1 MSKGGG
7 TTVQKADPY
16 EGQRPFLVDTYQQA
30 QNLYNQGPMQFF
42 PDTTFASPTEQQLTA
57 EQMATQ
63 TALGPQT
70 ELAGNI
76 QAAQNYSL
84 MSPQNIA
91 SNPFLADATTAA
103 LRPLLSQTEGLLQQA
118 RRDATGAG
126 QLGSDRQA
134 ILESNVIGNFLQ
146 QAGDVT
152 ARIYGDAFQQGQ
164 QNQLR
169 ALALAPQTL
178 QSSLVPSQTLA
189 SVGAMEQARQQQT
202 IDDARARF
210 EFAQQAPGQA
220 LRDYT
225 SVIQGTVLPG
235 TQTTSGAEPSFGQRA
250 LGAGLLGTGTYGA
263 LNAAGAFNTVG
274 AAGPM
279 QPLLTTPQGM
289 AIAAAV
295 ALASMF
301 D

>member
-1 MSKGGG
+1 MSNF
-7 TTVQKADPY
+7 DNY
-16 EGQRPFLVDTYQQA
+16 LQR
-30 QNLYNQGPMQFF
+30 
-42 PDTTFASPTEQQLTA
+42 
-57 EQMATQ
+57 
-63 TALGPQT
+63 
-70 ELAGNI
+70 
-76 QAAQNYSL
+76 
-84 MSPQNIA
+84 
-91 SNPFLADATTAA
+91 
-103 LRPLLSQTEGLLQQA
+103 
-118 RRDATGAG
+118 
-126 QLGSDRQA
+126 
-134 ILESNVIGNFLQ
+134 
-146 QAGDVT
+146 AGDIT
-152 ARIYGDAFQQGQ
+152 SSMYSDAFQQAQ

-169 ALALAPQTL
+169 ALAVAPQTL
-178 QSSLVPSQTLA
+178 QASLVPSQTLA
-189 SVGAMEQARQQQT
+189 SVGAMEQARQQQA

-225 SVIQGTVLPG
+225 SVVQGTVLPG
-235 TQTTSGAEPSFGQRA
+235 TQTTSGSEPGFGQR
-250 LGAGLLGTGTYGA
+250 LVGAGLLGTGTYGA

>member
-30 QNLYNQGPMQFF
+30 QNLFNQGPMQFF
-42 PDTTFASPTEQQLTA
+42 PDRTFAAPTEQQLTA

-152 ARIYGDAFQQGQ
+152 ARIYGDAFQQAQ

-169 ALALAPQTL
+169 ALALAPQTI
-178 QSSLVPSQTLA
+178 QTSLVPSQTLA
-189 SVGAMEQARQQQT
+189 SVGAMEQARQQQA

-225 SVIQGTVLPG
+225 SVVQGTVLPG
-235 TQTTSGAEPSFGQRA
+235 TQTTSGSEPGFGQRLA
-250 LGAGLLGTGTYGA
+250 GAGLLGTGTYGA

-274 AAGPM
+274 AAGPV

>member
-7 TTVQKADPY
+7 TTVQKAEPY
-16 EGQRPFLVDTYQQA
+16 AGQQPFLVDIYQQA
-30 QNLYNQGPMQFF
+30 QNLYNRGPMQFF
-42 PDTTFASPTEQQLTA
+42 PDRTFASPTEQQLTA
-57 EQMATQ
+57 EEMATQ
-63 TALGPQT
+63 AALGPQSQ
-70 ELAGNI
+70 LAGNI

-84 MSPQNIA
+84 MSPQNLA
-91 SNPFLADATTAA
+91 TNPYLAGATTAA
-103 LRPLLSQTEGLLQQA
+103 LRPLLTQTQGLLQQA

-134 ILESNVIGNFLQ
+134 ILESNVIGNYLQ
-146 QAGDVT
+146 RAGDIT
-152 ARIYGDAFQQGQ
+152 SSMYSDAFQQAQ

-169 ALALAPQTL
+169 ALAIAPQTL
-178 QSSLVPSQTLA
+178 QASLVPSQTLA
-189 SVGAMEQARQQQT
+189 SVGAMEQARQQQA

-225 SVIQGTVLPG
+225 SVVQGTVLPG
-235 TQTTSGAEPSFGQRA
+235 TQTTTGAEPSFGQKA
-250 LGAGLLGTGTYGA
+250 LGATLMGAGTYGA
-263 LNAAGAFNTVG
+263 GVSSGLFTGAGKG
-274 AAGPM
+274 ATAGYFTDPA
-279 QPLLTTPQGM
+279 TGA

-295 ALASMF
+295 ALASLF

>member
-42 PDTTFASPTEQQLTA
+42 PDRTFASPTEQQLTA

-63 TALGPQT
+63 AALGPQSQ
-70 ELAGNI
+70 LAGNI

-84 MSPQNIA
+84 MSPQNLA
-91 SNPFLADATTAA
+91 TNPYLAGATTAA
-103 LRPLLSQTEGLLQQA
+103 LRPLLTQTQGLLQQA

-134 ILESNVIGNFLQ
+134 ILESNVIGNYLQ
-146 QAGDVT
+146 RAGDIT
-152 ARIYGDAFQQGQ
+152 SSMYSDAFQQAQ

-169 ALALAPQTL
+169 ALAIAPQTL
-178 QSSLVPSQTLA
+178 QASLVPSQTLA
-189 SVGAMEQARQQQT
+189 SVGAMEQARQQQA

-225 SVIQGTVLPG
+225 SVVQGTVLPG

-250 LGAGLLGTGTYGA
+250 LGATLMGAGTYGA
-263 LNAAGAFNTVG
+263 GVSSGLFTGAGKG
-274 AAGPM
+274 ATAGYFTDPA
-279 QPLLTTPQGM
+279 TGA

-295 ALASMF
+295 ALASLF

>member
-1 MSKGGG
+1 MSFGGG
-7 TTVQKADPY
+7 TTIQKADPY

-30 QNLYNQGPMQFF
+30 QNLFNQGPMQFF
-42 PDTTFASPTEQQLTA
+42 PDTTFAAPTEQQLTA

-70 ELAGNI
+70 QLAGNI

-178 QSSLVPSQTLA
+178 QASLVPSQTLA
-189 SVGAMEQARQQQT
+189 SVGAMEQARQQQA

-235 TQTTSGAEPSFGQRA
+235 TQTTSGTEPSFTQQA
-250 LGAGLLGTGTYGA
+250 IGAGLLGTGTYAGLTSEA
-263 LNAAGAFNTVG
+263 LAFDPTTAATVG
-274 AAGPM
+274 A
-279 QPLLTTPQGM
+279 
-289 AIAAAV
+289 IV
-295 ALASMF
+295 ALASLF

>member
-1 MSKGGG
+1 MSFGGG
-7 TTVQKADPY
+7 TTIQKADPY

-42 PDTTFASPTEQQLTA
+42 PDRTFASPTEQQLTA

-63 TALGPQT
+63 TALGPQSQ
-70 ELAGNI
+70 LAGNI

-84 MSPQNIA
+84 MSPQNLA
-91 SNPFLADATTAA
+91 TNPYLAGATTAA
-103 LRPLLSQTEGLLQQA
+103 LRPLLTQTQGLLQQA

-134 ILESNVIGNFLQ
+134 ILESNVIGNYLQ
-146 QAGDVT
+146 RAGDIT
-152 ARIYGDAFQQGQ
+152 SSMYSDAFQQAQ

-178 QSSLVPSQTLA
+178 QASLVPSQTLA
-189 SVGAMEQARQQQT
+189 SVGAMEQARQQQA

-225 SVIQGTVLPG
+225 SVVQGTVLPG
-235 TQTTSGAEPSFGQRA
+235 TQTTSGAEPSFGQKA
-250 LGAGLLGTGTYGA
+250 IGSGLLGVGTYGA
-263 LNAAGAFNTVG
+263 LTASGLAGSGQAALMTG
-274 AAGPM
+274 
-279 QPLLTTPQGM
+279 PQG
-289 AIAAAV
+289 AAV
-295 ALASMF
+295 AAALALASLF
-301 D
+301 S